1 MAKDL
6 SLTRNIGIAAHIDA
20 GKTTTTERILFY
32 TGVNHRIGE
41 VHNGS
46 ATMDWME
53 QEQERGITITSA
65 ATTCTWDGSAHQ
77 YPRHTINIIDT
88 PGHVD
93 FTVEVERSLRVL
105 DGLVAV
111 FCAVGGVQPQSET
124 VWRQANRYG
133 VPRVAY
139 INKMDRSGAN
149 FYEVVGQLKERLGA
163 RPVALQIPIGAEDD
177 FMGVVDLIKMKAI
190 RYNEAKDLGSTFDEE
205 EIPADL
211 LEKAQEYRRELLEFV
226 AETSDDLMEKFFAGE
241 ELTEEEVRG
250 GIRKAT
256 LQNDI
261 IAVICGSSYK
271 NKGVQPMLD
280 AVIEFLPSPLDTPAI
295 IGTDPDTGASVARE
309 PSSEAPFS
317 ALAFKVAA
325 DKFGRL
331 TYFRVYSGR
340 VNKGSYI
347 LNSGKNKKERVSRIL
362 RMHANKRE
370 DVDYAEAGDIC
381 AAIGLSDTVT
391 GDTMCDENN
400 PIVLENINFA
410 EPVIFQSIEP
420 KTRNDADKMTDALVK
435 LGQEDPTFK
444 VRNDKETGQTI
455 IGGMGELHLE
465 IMVDRMK
472 REYAVEAN
480 IGKPQVAYRET
491 IQGSVKEFTYK
502 HVKQSGGSGQF
513 AHIVINV
520 MPTVADENGKQANF
534 EFESKVVGGVVP
546 REFWPSVEKGAKTAL
561 ERGILAGY
569 PLVNVRVE
577 LVHGSYHEVDSNAM
591 TFEIAGAEGL
601 REAARKAK
609 PVILEP
615 IMSMEVVTP
624 DANMG
629 DIIGDLSS
637 RRGRINEMR
646 PDKGGTQIVRAQV
659 PLSELFGYATTMRSL
674 TQGRATYTMEP
685 SHYEPVPSNIQ
696 EEILATA
703 TGRR

>member
-41 VHNGS
+41 VHEGA

-65 ATTCTWDGSAHQ
+65 ATTCTWDGGKHQ

-133 VPRVAY
+133 VPRIAY
-139 INKMDRSGAN
+139 INKMDRDGAN
-149 FYEVVGQLKERLGA
+149 FYEVVGQLKDRLGA
-163 RPVALQIPIGAEDD
+163 KPVPLQIPIGASAD
-177 FMGVVDLIKMKAI
+177 FAGIVDLITMKAV
-190 RYNEAKDLGSTFDEE
+190 RYQEDASKGSVFHEE

-211 LEKAQEYRRELLEFV
+211 LDKANEYRNQLLEFV
-226 AETSDDLMEKFFAGE
+226 AETDDSLMEKFFGGE
-241 ELTEEEVRG
+241 ELTIEEIRK
-250 GIRKAT
+250 GIRTAT
-256 LQNDI
+256 LNNDI

-280 AVIEFLPSPLDTPAI
+280 AVIEFLPSPLDTPGI
-295 IGTDPDTGASVARE
+295 KGTDPDTGGEIERLPSVDE
-309 PSSEAPFS
+309 PFA
-317 ALAFKVAA
+317 ALAFKIVA

-340 VNKGSYI
+340 LNKGSYV
-347 LNSGKNKKERVSRIL
+347 LNPVKGKKERVSRIL
-362 RMHANKRE
+362 KMHANKRE
-370 DVDYAEAGDIC
+370 DVDFAEAGDIC
-381 AAIGLSDTVT
+381 AAVGLSDTVT
-391 GDTMCDENN
+391 GDTMCDENK
-400 PIVLENINFA
+400 PIVLETINFA
-410 EPVIFQSIEP
+410 EPVIFQAVEA
-420 KTRNDADKMTDALVK
+420 KTKADEQKMTDALVK
-435 LGQEDPTFK
+435 LASEDPTFR

-472 REYAVEAN
+472 REYGVEAN
-480 IGKPQVAYRET
+480 IGAPQVAYRET
-491 IQGSVKEFTYK
+491 IQQKVENFTYK

-513 AHIVINV
+513 AHVVLNV
-520 MPTVADENGKQANF
+520 MPTVEDADGKKANF
-534 EFESKVVGGVVP
+534 EFESKIVGGVVP
-546 REFWPSVEKGAKTAL
+546 REFWPSVEKGAKAAM

-577 LVHGSYHEVDSNAM
+577 LVHGSYHDVDSNAM
-591 TFEIAGAEGL
+591 TFEIAGNDGL
-601 REAARKAK
+601 REAAKKAR

-615 IMSMEVVTP
+615 IMAMEVVTP
-624 DANMG
+624 ESNMG

-637 RRGRINEMR
+637 RRGRISEMR

-659 PLSELFGYATTMRSL
+659 PLSELFGYATAMRSL

-685 SHYEPVPSNIQ
+685 SHYEPVPNNIQ
-696 EEILATA
+696 EEILAA
-703 TGRR
+703 GGRGR